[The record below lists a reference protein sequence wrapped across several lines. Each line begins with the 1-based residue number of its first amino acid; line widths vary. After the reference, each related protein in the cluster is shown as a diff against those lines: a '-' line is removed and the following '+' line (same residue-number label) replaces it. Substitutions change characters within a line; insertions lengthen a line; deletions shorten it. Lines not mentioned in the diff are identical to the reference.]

1 MVTCCNDDDAAQSCC
16 EPSGLPKHCNKEAE
30 SLEHLPLLL
39 CDVITPGASPGVV
52 QQGATLRD
60 SRARITLSGNSKP
73 THYDYKQV
81 CLQYNWRLM
90 AQQQNA
96 LVFNNIAVFPY

>member
-1 MVTCCNDDDAAQSCC
+1 MMMRRRVVANRLDCQSIAIRKLNHSSISLCC
-16 EPSGLPKHCNKEAE
+16 
-30 SLEHLPLLL
+30 L